1 MGTPSEPFGTV
12 VSEIGINTR
21 EFPSTD
27 SAVTGT
33 LPFGAKVGLRSKV
46 RAQNID
52 GNDIWYLLRDRN
64 AWVAARHVANTG
76 VVKFAKDVVG
86 PQGVMAEQGAVG

>member
-12 VSEIGINTR
+12 VSEIGVNIR

-27 SAVTGT
+27 SSIVGT
-33 LPFGAKVGLRSKV
+33 FPFGAKIGLRSKV

-76 VVKFAKDVVG
+76 NVPFAKDAG
-86 PQGVMAEQGAVG
+86 SSGAAAGGGASG

>member
-12 VSEIGINTR
+12 VSEIGVNIR

-27 SAVTGT
+27 SSVVGS
-33 LPFGAKVGLRSKV
+33 LPFGTKVGLRSKV

-64 AWVAARHVANTG
+64 AWVAARHVDNTG
-76 VVKFAKDVVG
+76 VVKFAKDVSG
-86 PQGVMAEQGAVG
+86 GSGVAAEQGAQG